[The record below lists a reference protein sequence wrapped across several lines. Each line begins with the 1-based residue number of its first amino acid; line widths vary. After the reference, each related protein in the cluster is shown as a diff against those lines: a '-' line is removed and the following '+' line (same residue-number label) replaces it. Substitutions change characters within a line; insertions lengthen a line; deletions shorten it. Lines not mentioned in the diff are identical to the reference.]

1 MSTAESQYFALLRAA
16 LWGTP
21 FEIDGAID
29 WKAVMK
35 TAGYQ
40 GNYMIIADLAVR
52 LQGDNKPS
60 DKMLVKMQNYLR
72 GNLLRHLQLKQHLGR
87 VVNLLREQGIEPVLL
102 KGFGLARLYPN
113 PSLRQFGDLDLF
125 VGLDTFHEACA
136 LLRALPDAYTWC
148 IEEDVGRHYNV
159 EFGDIVFEIHRVSAE
174 VLDPGEHKVYAVIEQ
189 DGLKEHSQ
197 RVDLDGL
204 EILVP
209 SKEFTVFF
217 TFFHAWHHFLTAGLG
232 WRQVSDVAMALH
244 VYHGQLDLD
253 KLSQWFVDM
262 HLLKPWLA
270 FGWLMV
276 NTLGLPES
284 EMPLYDA
291 RCKRTARKLYR
302 RIMETGKVK
311 RPRFFEAPSKKHRL
325 LHKIYSFFKVFADFF
340 YRARVFPAAAFRE
353 MKTSLRHALTRRRKA
368 QNSN

>member
-1 MSTAESQYFALLRAA
+1 MSTTESQYFALLRAA

-21 FEIDGAID
+21 VDIDGTID

-35 TAGYQ
+35 TASYH

-52 LQGDNKPS
+52 LQDDNKPS
-60 DKMLVKMQNYLR
+60 DKMLNKMQNYLR
-72 GNLLRHLQLKQHLGR
+72 GNLMRHLQLKQQLGR

-113 PSLRQFGDLDLF
+113 PSLRQFGDLDLY
-125 VGLDTFHEACA
+125 VGLDSFHEACA
-136 LLRALPDAYTWC
+136 LLRDLPDAYTWC
-148 IEEDVGRHYNV
+148 MESDVGRHYNV

-174 VLDPGEHKVYAVIEQ
+174 VLDPREHKIYTAIEQ

-217 TFFHAWHHFLTAGLG
+217 TFYHAWHHFLTTGTE

-244 VYHGQLDLD
+244 AYHGQLDLD
-253 KLSQWFVDM
+253 KLGRWIVAM
-262 HLLKPWLA
+262 HLLKPWQT

-276 NTLGLPES
+276 NTLGLPEF
-284 EMPLYDA
+284 EMPLYDD
-291 RCKRTARKLYR
+291 RCKRTARKLYC
-302 RIMETGKVK
+302 RIMETSKGKRVS
-311 RPRFFEAPSKKHRL
+311 RFKAPSKEHRL

-353 MKTSLRHALTRRRKA
+353 MKISLRHALTKRRNT
-368 QNSN
+368 QNCN

>member
-1 MSTAESQYFALLRAA
+1 MSTAESQYFELLRAA

-21 FEIDGAID
+21 VIINDAID
-29 WKAVMK
+29 WKAVMQI
-35 TAGYQ
+35 ASYQ

-52 LQGDNKPS
+52 LQDDNRPS
-60 DKMLVKMQNYLR
+60 DKMIEKMQNYLR
-72 GNLLRHLQLKQHLGR
+72 GNLVRHLKLKQQLGR
-87 VVNLLREQGIEPVLL
+87 VVNLLHEHEIESVLL

-113 PSLRQFGDLDLF
+113 PSLRQFGDIDLF
-125 VGLDTFHEACA
+125 VGLDSFHEACA

-148 IEEDVGRHYNV
+148 MESDVGRHYNV
-159 EFGDIVFEIHRVSAE
+159 EFGDIVFEIHRVSVE
-174 VLDPGEHKVYAVIEQ
+174 VLSSREHQVYATIEQ

-204 EILVP
+204 EIVVP
-209 SKEFTVFF
+209 SMEFTVFY
-217 TFFHAWHHFLTAGLG
+217 TFFHAWHHFLTTGLG

-244 VYHGQLDLD
+244 AYHGKLDFD
-253 KLSQWFVDM
+253 KLGQWVVAM
-262 HLLKPWLA
+262 RLMKPWQT

-276 NTLGLPES
+276 NILGLPES
-284 EMPLYDA
+284 EMPLYDN

-311 RPRFFEAPSKKHRL
+311 RTGCLKAPSKEHRL

-340 YRARVFPAAAFRE
+340 YRARVFPVAAFRE
-353 MKTSLRHALTRRRKA
+353 MFASLRLALCKIIKPD
-368 QNSN
+368 NH